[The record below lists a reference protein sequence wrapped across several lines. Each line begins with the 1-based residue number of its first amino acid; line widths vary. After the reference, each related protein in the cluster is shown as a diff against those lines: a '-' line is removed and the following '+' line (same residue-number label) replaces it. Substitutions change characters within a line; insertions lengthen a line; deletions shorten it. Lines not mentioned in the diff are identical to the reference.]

1 MNSHTIFYYP
11 YASLRDDQSLLL
23 KAAALFFD
31 KLYILDPVKAS
42 WATMG
47 PGSVEHDLDLLERE
61 QILVRVSPEDVLHKY
76 EAAISDAIR
85 SDLQDREFLE
95 MCRIKGGGPWMLALA
110 KVPKAIR
117 NDPQFQPLDQSMRHM
132 MGDFARSLSAEVA
145 NYDETAAGF
154 SEFAE
159 HGAAYDEFG
168 ESAGKPVEYR
178 YAHYPLALGEA
189 IMINHALFGSL
200 AYTGATPLTD
210 DSFHNQ
216 VLNHK
221 IERSRQ
227 IPEVRS
233 ILEQR
238 ASQRQLKSN
247 LLAATA
253 LTDVDLGVI
262 PADISLEK
270 VITYRQKY
278 AGELDQARDRLGWL
292 AREIRQNPW
301 TTQFADELEH
311 SIIPNLNKELVPAKK
326 SWSSWIKATGLVLG
340 GTATILSFITTPLLP
355 VAVAIGVLGMAKEIA
370 LPGVEL
376 AHGWKQNKQEA
387 GANGLHYFIRLK
399 N

>member
-1 MNSHTIFYYP
+1 
-11 YASLRDDQSLLL
+11 
-23 KAAALFFD
+23 
-31 KLYILDPVKAS
+31 
-42 WATMG
+42 
-47 PGSVEHDLDLLERE
+47 
-61 QILVRVSPEDVLHKY
+61 
-76 EAAISDAIR
+76 
-85 SDLQDREFLE
+85 
-95 MCRIKGGGPWMLALA
+95 MLALA

-132 MGDFARSLSAEVA
+132 MGDFARSLSEEVA
-145 NYDETAAGF
+145 KYDETAAGF

-159 HGAAYDEFG
+159 HGLAYDEYG

-189 IMINHALFGSL
+189 IMLNHALFASL

-221 IERSRQ
+221 IERARQ

-233 ILEQR
+233 ILEER
-238 ASQRQLKSN
+238 ASQRQLKRD

-262 PADISLEK
+262 PRDISLEEVLK
-270 VITYRQKY
+270 YRQKY
-278 AGELDQARDRLGWL
+278 ADELSQARDRLGWL
-292 AREIRQNPW
+292 AREIRQSPW
-301 TTQFADELEH
+301 TTQFADDLEH
-311 SIIPNLNKELVPAKK
+311 SIIPNLNKELVPARK
-326 SWSSWIKATGLVLG
+326 SWSSWIKTTGFVLG
-340 GTATILSFITTPLLP
+340 GTAAILSFITTPLLP
-355 VAVAIGVLGMAKEIA
+355 VAVTIGALGLATGIA

-376 AHGWKQNKQEA
+376 AHDWKQNKQEA

-399 N
+399 S